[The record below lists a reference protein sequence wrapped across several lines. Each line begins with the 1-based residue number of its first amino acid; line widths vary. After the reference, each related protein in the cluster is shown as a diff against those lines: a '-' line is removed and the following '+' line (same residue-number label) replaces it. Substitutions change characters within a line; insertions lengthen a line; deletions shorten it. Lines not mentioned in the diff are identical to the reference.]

1 MLGICIEAGMT
12 CPSCEGYIPL
22 NALVESIRCP
32 ACGTVHQLGLTTWK
46 TLLDD
51 AIAEVPFSEEG
62 EGSSSTIFGNYNYR
76 LQYGRLHPRYSGTRD
91 DIPEDEILGA
101 LETGSAVGKDP
112 AVPTSVRPMPEF
124 CREEFPGIVAL
135 IGEDTSLLPGGTAG
149 EELTLDEGSGPVA
162 FQCPS
167 CGGSLLVDGSDRKE
181 TCRFCDTVVTMP
193 DELWQIFHPA
203 RTVERWFLLLDP
215 LKAPVKWE
223 SEVFGAVPCP
233 DGDIFMALEN
243 DHSDYPV
250 LTRVHPDGSPA
261 WTRYDLDV
269 DPGDGSSSP
278 GPVVAPDG
286 SILLMSGNSM
296 DLVVLAPDGSD
307 LNVIEGSS
315 GDAEPGSEGLP
326 AFTMKG
332 CTDITCM
339 PDGSLLLFTDRGRRD
354 GSGTYFHELMRFGKD
369 GEPMPVWPEVAKE
382 GDGLKSNT
390 LSFLVRLFRRMRR
403 VVEPNCTRYLKDIPD
418 RPVKFMDTDI
428 LLASGADG
436 SLYLLRDTWLAAFDR
451 TGRKKYC
458 VELPCHL
465 AWGRPVPT
473 PSGEVFILVETED
486 DRYQVLRVPG
496 NGVGI
501 EVHADSIKDGGPV
514 DDADLLVLSSDG
526 VLNVI
531 GYGGS
536 WSRIPGP

>member
-12 CPSCEGYIPL
+12 CPSCEGYVPL

-223 SEVFGAVPCP
+223 SDVFGAVPFP
-233 DGDIFMALEN
+233 DGDVFLALEN
-243 DHSDYPV
+243 DHGEHPV
-250 LTRVHPDGSPA
+250 LSKMSTDGLPVWTRHDLEVSLGDITYEPGPAVTPDGRILLRSTGGA
-261 WTRYDLDV
+261 DLVMLD
-269 DPGDGSSSP
+269 
-278 GPVVAPDG
+278 PDG
-286 SILLMSGNSM
+286 ADMTI
-296 DLVVLAPDGSD
+296 
-307 LNVIEGSS
+307 IEGCGEV
-315 GDAEPGSEGLP
+315 GDTAEEGP
-326 AFTMKG
+326 APFTMEG
-332 CTDITCM
+332 CRDITCSM
-339 PDGSLLLFTDRGRRD
+339 SDGTILLYTDRDGRD
-354 GSGTYFHELMRFGKD
+354 GSGSHYLEFARFDPD
-369 GEPMPVWPEVAKE
+369 GNPVPVWHETGPENGSWEKRP
-382 GDGLKSNT
+382 GL
-390 LSFLVRLFRRMRR
+390 LWRLFHGMKR
-403 VVEPNCTRYLKDIPD
+403 VVEPDRAPYIEDVTD
-418 RPVKFMDTDI
+418 RPVRLRDTDI

-451 TGRKKYC
+451 TGKKRFC
-458 VELPCHL
+458 VQLQCHMT
-465 AWGRPVPT
+465 WGRPAPA
-473 PSGEVFILVETED
+473 PSGEVFILAETED
-486 DRYQVLRVPG
+486 DRYQVLRVPESG
-496 NGVGI
+496 TGI
-501 EVHADSIKDGGPV
+501 EVHAASVRGGGPV
-514 DDADLLVLSSDG
+514 DDGDMLVRSTDG
-526 VLNVI
+526 TLIVL

-536 WSRIPGP
+536 IVRIPAT